1 MKILGID
8 PGLGRCGFGLI
19 ETTTRTG
26 AKALDYGVVTTTV
39 DAPLP
44 SRLKELHDSLT
55 EVFDQTKPDLVAVEK
70 LFFAKNITTGIAV
83 AEARG
88 IVLLVAEQKGIKVYE
103 YTPNEI
109 KKSLTGYGAANKTQM
124 QEMVRVHLGLENKP
138 KPDDA
143 ADALAAAI
151 TCAFLYQTSSEEKYK
166 FSNSRKKSQFFEAYA
181 IIYIMR
187 VNIRSSMI
195 LSLMGF
201 TALSFLVLSSSSALA
216 HSSTVSTA
224 SITIDE
230 SCTMFGTTNTAHTAD
245 LVNGTYSGTNYPNG
259 IGQTTLKVFCNDSNG
274 FAIYAIGY
282 TNDEYG
288 NNKLHWSGATSTS
301 DITNDINTGI
311 YSSGATTSS
320 WSMKLSAV
328 AGTYAATIDDGVSA
342 NNNSTDNFTNWHIVP
357 TEYKRVA
364 YRTSGTDLN
373 TNNNGTG
380 SSITTTYDAYVS
392 ATQPAGTYVGQ
403 VKYTLVH
410 PNKSDQSNKPLNPL
424 TSTDCPAGY
433 VCYAPNSGDIEGSMA
448 SISEETITTSD
459 KAGRVNLGT
468 SATTADLIA
477 PNYKRSGYGFAGWST
492 DFEATSSSTIYGPN
506 ETITVDL
513 SASGLA
519 LYPVWIAKEPNVTMQ
534 TFNSTNYSAYT
545 SAPNGTVIALED
557 ERDHD
562 VYAVAKLADGKWWMI
577 ENLRLDN
584 TATLTTTN
592 THNPLHDT
600 NNIVTL
606 KTDYANNT
614 IATHLAASNSTW
626 CTSGNAACYDQT
638 MLNTNN
644 TRISDSSF
652 TANYYW
658 DGATYKWYSY
668 GNYYNWYSATAGN
681 GTYSF
686 SNQNDSVAGDLC
698 PAGWRLPKGG
708 QITVNTTADYYV
720 LVKTLMNGAEP
731 NHTVGGYNSYTTEDD
746 TDLGTIASETLRT
759 YPNNFLYSGSWY
771 NTNANYRNSFGFYWA
786 SSTASNHNA
795 SSLFLNFLVV
805 RPGVYNSNKH
815 YGYSVRCVAGS
826 QL

>member
-88 IVLLVAEQKGIKVYE
+88 IVLLVAEQKNVIVYE

-216 HSSTVSTA
+216 DSSTVSTA

-230 SCTMFGTTNTAHTAD
+230 SCTMSGTTNTAHTAD

-259 IGQTTLKVFCNDSNG
+259 IGQTTLKVFCNDNNG

-320 WSMKLSAV
+320 WSMKLSAMS
-328 AGTYAATIDDGVSA
+328 GTYAATIDDGVAA

-410 PNKSDQSNKPLNPL
+410 PSTAPAPITEYIMQNVADWKNSLAPGQEVQAKDSRDNK
-424 TSTDCPAGY
+424 
-433 VCYAPNSGDIEGSMA
+433 
-448 SISEETITTSD
+448 
-459 KAGRVNLGT
+459 
-468 SATTADLIA
+468 
-477 PNYKRSGYGFAGWST
+477 
-492 DFEATSSSTIYGPN
+492 
-506 ETITVDL
+506 
-513 SASGLA
+513 
-519 LYPVWIAKEPNVTMQ
+519 
-534 TFNSTNYSAYT
+534 
-545 SAPNGTVIALED
+545 
-557 ERDHD
+557 
-562 VYAVAKLADGKWWMI
+562 VYYVAKLADGNIWMTQ
-577 ENLRLDN
+577 NLDHDIGD
-584 TATLTTTN
+584 TTGGTYTSADTDLPTN
-592 THNPLHDT
+592 TSWTPS
-600 NNIVTL
+600 
-606 KTDYANNT
+606 
-614 IATHLAASNSTW
+614 ASE
-626 CTSGNAACYDQT
+626 QT
-638 MLNTNN
+638 YTTNN
-644 TRISDSSF
+644 T
-652 TANYYW
+652 TWNYSLVASESYDPGDLCW
-658 DGATYKWYSY
+658 TGNLGDGTLATETESCTQNGNHYHI
-668 GNYYNWYSATAGN
+668 GNYYNWTAAVAMSDSSSVD
-681 GTYSF
+681 TDV
-686 SNQNDSVAGDLC
+686 NQSIC
-698 PAGWRLPKGG
+698 PAGWMLPKSDDDLTGSG
-708 QITVNTTADYYV
+708 SFINLVTEYGWDDSDNTFAGSYTAW
-720 LVKTLMNGAEP
+720 GEP
-731 NHTVGGYNSYTTEDD
+731 LNLALGGYWYGASYNVASTSYFWSSVVSDD
-746 TDLGTIASETLRT
+746 DFAYNLYISNDGYA
-759 YPNNFLYSGSWY
+759 YPQDYDNR
-771 NTNANYRNSFGFYWA
+771 NYG
-786 SSTASNHNA
+786 
-795 SSLFLNFLVV
+795 L
-805 RPGVYNSNKH
+805 
-815 YGYSVRCVAGS
+815 SVRCVARP
-826 QL
+826 